1 MKRTRKMSEWQA
13 EAGAAL
19 LIAIFALLLI
29 SVVAIAL
36 VVSSGTDSA
45 LAGNYRTST
54 NAYYAA
60 LAGLEEGR
68 SRLLGSNPNFIN
80 KGNPYPT
87 LFTMQGVPSF
97 GPSDVFYVV
106 NPVGSET
113 VAPTDS
119 SNAYADTEYQTEFG
133 VPPPTSANIIN
144 SVSPVASFPGQSF
157 KWTRINAVTEDSL
170 KIDVKPDGYS
180 DPTTSLYYDP
190 AGKDAFNNPRPS
202 LIVSATPPPTAMQA
216 LEITSLAVLPNG
228 SKRMLQYIVAP
239 SLIFPGGADLTF
251 PAALTL
257 NGNNVTFSGPGTSG
271 ANSFY
276 VNGQDQC
283 SSAYVP
289 AIGFVNAGDSSKS
302 NIVSGATPAGNYL
315 GFPLVGPPPPPPQT
329 PSTSPNSI
337 GDVSLRLRSN
347 WLTPSG
353 LDAIVQDITKS
364 ADAVING
371 NATGTG
377 NLNSLGMSATNPL
390 TVVVNGDLD
399 LNAWHGVGYGLLLV
413 TGTLKY
419 DPDATWEGVVLVI
432 GQGQFISTKSGPIPR
447 GTRAHT
453 LAGESTTTVAW
464 SKPHKAR
471 SPTKYFPSA
480 KSRWQTK
487 LDFLSRSDGSLG
499 RNLPRAA
506 QLLPLQ
512 NQVGKQQRGGETN
525 PHDGL
530 VCGIA
535 SASQPNASPITR
547 TSRKTKATAKLR
559 DMHWRCC

>member
-1 MKRTRKMSEWQA
+1 MNRARKSSEWQA

-19 LIAIFALLLI
+19 LIAICALLLI

-54 NAYYAA
+54 SAYYAA

-80 KGNPYPT
+80 KT
-87 LFTMQGVPSF
+87 VPNFVPVTS
-97 GPSDVFYVV
+97 GAPLSLSNVLYIQ
-106 NPVGSET
+106 NPVGGET

-133 VPPPTSANIIN
+133 VQPPTSATIIN
-144 SVSPVASFPGQSF
+144 SVSPVAGFPGQSF
-157 KWTRINAVTEDSL
+157 KWTRINAVTEQSL
-170 KIDVKPDGYS
+170 NLDVKPDNYL
-180 DPTTSLYYDP
+180 DPSTLLFYDP
-190 AGKDAFNNPRPS
+190 AAKDASNNPRPS
-202 LIVSATPPPTAMQA
+202 LIVSATPPLTAMQA

-228 SKRMLQYIVAP
+228 SRRMLQYIVAP

-257 NGNNVTFSGPGTSG
+257 DGNNVTFSGPGTSG
-271 ANSFY
+271 ANSFF

-283 SSAYVP
+283 STAYVP
-289 AIGFVNAGDSSKS
+289 AIGFVNTGDSSKS

-329 PSTSPNSI
+329 PSTSPNSV
-337 GDVSLRLRSN
+337 GDVSLRLRAN

-353 LDAIVQDITKS
+353 LDAVVQDTTKS
-364 ADAVING
+364 ADVVING

-377 NLNSLGMSATNPL
+377 TLNALGMSATNPL
-390 TVVVNGDLD
+390 TVVINGDLD
-399 LNAWHGVGYGLLLV
+399 LSAWHGVGYGLLLV

-432 GQGQFISTKSGPIPR
+432 GQGQFISTTSGDGGIDGAVFIARTRDSSGNLLSALGPASFNQGNAGTHSGRGINYNSCLVKSSQGPLTYRVLSFREIP
-447 GTRAHT
+447 
-453 LAGESTTTVAW
+453 LA
-464 SKPHKAR
+464 
-471 SPTKYFPSA
+471 
-480 KSRWQTK
+480 
-487 LDFLSRSDGSLG
+487 
-499 RNLPRAA
+499 N
-506 QLLPLQ
+506 
-512 NQVGKQQRGGETN
+512 
-525 PHDGL
+525 
-530 VCGIA
+530 
-535 SASQPNASPITR
+535 
-547 TSRKTKATAKLR
+547 
-559 DMHWRCC
+559 